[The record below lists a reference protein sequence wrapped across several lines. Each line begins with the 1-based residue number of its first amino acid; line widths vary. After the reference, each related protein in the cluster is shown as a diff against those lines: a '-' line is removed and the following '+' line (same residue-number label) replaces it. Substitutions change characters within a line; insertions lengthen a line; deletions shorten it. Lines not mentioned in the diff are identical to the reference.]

1 MNLIEQLGG
10 YDCAKAEYE
19 DPMYEDNELYT
30 IKATGA
36 RFFKHN
42 LADELLEHRRQHNIF
57 EIKDIVFIKDQ
68 HYSEMWFITNIL
80 PDGSIE
86 LKTAAHG
93 YPVPNRC
100 WGMYYGKAEGL
111 QHATDD
117 EIHSGQ
123 RKAPI

>member
-1 MNLIEQLGG
+1 MDLIKDMGG
-10 YDCAKAEYE
+10 YKKTKDTLQQLISQDKDIVQCGKLVVVAAE
-19 DPMYEDNELYT
+19 
-30 IKATGA
+30 IKAA
-36 RFFKHN
+36 
-42 LADELLEHRRQHNIF
+42 LLEYRRQHNIF
-57 EIKDIVFIKDQ
+57 EIKDIVFLKDQ

-86 LKTAAHG
+86 LKTATHG

-117 EIHSGQ
+117 EIHSRQ
-123 RKAPI
+123 RKAPT